1 MLFVCVN
8 VSEVIQFETYYDVVQ
23 KFAFTFSTLNVFTKK
38 YSQKENSENANK
50 DDSIGKQELI
60 RR

>member
-1 MLFVCVN
+1 VN